1 MNETLPIQ
9 QMLEEK
15 DAKFADLFK
24 KVMNL
29 HLDVS
34 SHDLPVK
41 ARRDRVFKAI
51 KESLVEK

>member
-34 SHDLPVK
+34 SHELTDK
-41 ARRDRVFKAI
+41 ARRDRVFKAV
-51 KESLVEK
+51 KDSLVER